1 MIDSLEIP
9 KQNWANFLQL
19 LNRQA
24 LDRSVR
30 LEVINRE
37 LGDQEMATMLPLREI
52 DFETK
57 GSARGALLVT
67 VGSDSGELTH
77 RIDTPTRLYIAH
89 NQLGDLIEMLE
100 IEDAAGGRTIIY
112 FENLPALPE
121 ETTHQ
126 WREATQQQSRT
137 V

>member
-67 VGSDSGELTH
+67 VGSDGESS
-77 RIDTPTRLYIAH
+77 PTASILRRASI
-89 NQLGDLIEMLE
+89 
-100 IEDAAGGRTIIY
+100 
-112 FENLPALPE
+112 
-121 ETTHQ
+121 
-126 WREATQQQSRT
+126 SRT
-137 V
+137 TSWAT